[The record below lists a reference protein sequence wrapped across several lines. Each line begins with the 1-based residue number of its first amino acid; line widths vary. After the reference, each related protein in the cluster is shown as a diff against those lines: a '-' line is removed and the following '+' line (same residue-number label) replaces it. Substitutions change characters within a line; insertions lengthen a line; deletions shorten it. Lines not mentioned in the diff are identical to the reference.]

1 MPERN
6 LLARL
11 LCVGAVVSLGGCGLL
26 PRMAQQTTAAVLAPF
41 TTAAQ
46 TVNTSM
52 QIVGRGLSS
61 MTAETARSSR
71 QITTAVARSPART
84 PVASS
89 PQRPSTVS
97 YQKPFAKTPRPSAKD
112 QSSDQN
118 KQPADEA
125 AHDIDILPAELL
137 KRLTPDQAALQR
149 AAQNEALTAVIGETI
164 FWHLDGR
171 EGTAM
176 AESESVMGGF
186 TCRTFVQTLALED
199 YFENASAIACRTD
212 GGAWTV
218 SF

>member
-1 MPERN
+1 MPGRN
-6 LLARL
+6 LLAYL
-11 LCVGAVVSLGGCGLL
+11 LCIGAAASLGGCGLV
-26 PRMAQQTTAAVLAPF
+26 PRMAQQTTAAALAPF

-71 QITTAVARSPART
+71 QITTAVARRPAWA
-84 PVASS
+84 PVAST

-97 YQKPFAKTPRPSAKD
+97 YQRPQTRTPKSAASD
-112 QSSDQN
+112 QSKAQ
-118 KQPADEA
+118 ADEA
-125 AHDIDILPAELL
+125 ANDIDILPAELL

-149 AAQNEALTAVIGETI
+149 AAQREALTAVIGETI
-164 FWHLDGR
+164 FWHLEGR

-176 AESESVMGGF
+176 AESESIMGGF

-199 YFENASAIACRTD
+199 YFDNASAIACRTD